1 MKVLNVRNVHEA
13 LPVALKHLYE
23 FGEERPSR
31 NGPVLQTPYP
41 VATVYEKPCERVIY
55 WPERDANPFF
65 HVYEMLWMIAGR
77 DDLAG
82 PQRYVKS
89 FGAFSD
95 DGLTLHGA
103 YGKRW
108 RKSFGIDQ
116 LAIIAKDLID
126 NPESRR
132 CVLQM
137 WSSAIDLGVNGKDLP
152 CNDTATFQI
161 GKDEKLHLVMFCRS
175 NDIVWGAYG
184 ANAVHF
190 SFLLE
195 YMAEWLGREVG
206 TYTQISV
213 NWHGYLKTLGSV
225 KPLAD
230 LDVFVNPYVSQLVRP
245 IGLRGGVELMDEK
258 IQRLLNYADTGT
270 IEFANK
276 PGVYN
281 WESELFLVLKAH
293 HLFNNK
299 TDPDRFKKSF
309 DVLREGNQDW
319 QWIKAAEM
327 WLKKRAI
334 GADQKQS

>member
-1 MKVLNVRNVHEA
+1 
-13 LPVALKHLYE
+13 
-23 FGEERPSR
+23 
-31 NGPVLQTPYP
+31 
-41 VATVYEKPCERVIY
+41 
-55 WPERDANPFF
+55 
-65 HVYEMLWMIAGR
+65 
-77 DDLAG
+77 
-82 PQRYVKS
+82 
-89 FGAFSD
+89 
-95 DGLTLHGA
+95 
-103 YGKRW
+103 
-108 RKSFGIDQ
+108 
-116 LAIIAKDLID
+116 
-126 NPESRR
+126 
-132 CVLQM
+132 
-137 WSSAIDLGVNGKDLP
+137 
-152 CNDTATFQI
+152 
-161 GKDEKLHLVMFCRS
+161 
-175 NDIVWGAYG
+175 
-184 ANAVHF
+184 
-190 SFLLE
+190 
-195 YMAEWLGREVG
+195 MAEWLGREVG